1 MTQDFDFKLPGL
13 GRPESSRPKRVGE
26 AVKNELTILLLQQV
40 ADPRLS
46 GVAISRVV
54 VTPDLKQA
62 KVYFTVP
69 PGIESKAALKGMQRA
84 KGFFRSHLA
93 KVLNLR
99 YTPELLFY
107 FDNLNEEVE
116 RIESLFRQI
125 HEERKD
131 EQS

>member
-26 AVKNELTILLLQQV
+26 AVKNELTILFLQQV

-46 GVAISRVV
+46 GAAISRVV

-62 KVYFTVP
+62 KIYFTVP
-69 PGIESKAALKGMQRA
+69 PGADSKAALKGMQRA

-107 FDNLNEEVE
+107 FDSLNEEVE
-116 RIESLFRQI
+116 RMEDLFRQI
-125 HEERKD
+125 HEEHKD
-131 EQS
+131 EQP